1 MEDYRRRPFEKV
13 VRHQIGRKQRTLK
26 VRRRP
31 NLVPH
36 WKTPLSGLGLAFI
49 ISILIGTLALMLPA
63 SSSSGVSTN
72 FLDSLFTSTSA
83 TLVTGLIVV
92 ETSQHWST
100 LGQFIILLLIQIG
113 GLGYMTGLAFILIAS
128 GRKIS
133 LNQRKSLRL
142 VFGGGRL
149 GNIDLEAKNI
159 LLYSLGIQLIG
170 AVLLAI
176 YFILNGSNFTE
187 SSWHGIFHAVSAFQ
201 NAGFDITM
209 GNSISAYRF
218 DSFIVTVITALSL
231 LGATGFNVL
240 FAIIIIRKWRPMNLD
255 LKLVIL
261 GSFIIIIIG
270 FIGILI
276 SEWNNTSTLANV
288 PLSQKLIDS
297 FSLAIGGRT
306 SGFTTMPISDLRDYT
321 LFLLACLM
329 AIGGAAGSMTGGI
342 KIGVFMIM
350 IFTLWST
357 LRGRVRTV
365 AFRKE
370 IPDAQVR
377 RAFSIVALAFIY
389 VNLSSLFLSLIETQ
403 PFIEILF
410 EIVSAFGLVGLST
423 GITSEFSVLG
433 KLVLILS
440 MFIGRLLPIYIALE
454 LAYRERKPLY
464 RFPQEEVR
472 IG

>member
-1 MEDYRRRPFEKV
+1 
-13 VRHQIGRKQRTLK
+13 
-26 VRRRP
+26 
-31 NLVPH
+31 
-36 WKTPLSGLGLAFI
+36 
-49 ISILIGTLALMLPA
+49 
-63 SSSSGVSTN
+63 
-72 FLDSLFTSTSA
+72 
-83 TLVTGLIVV
+83 
-92 ETSQHWST
+92 
-100 LGQFIILLLIQIG
+100 
-113 GLGYMTGLAFILIAS
+113 MTGLAFILIAS
-128 GRKIS
+128 GRKVS

-159 LLYSLGIQLIG
+159 LLYSLVIQLMG
-170 AVLLAI
+170 AVLLGV
-176 YFILNGSNFTE
+176 YFILNGINFTQ
-187 SSWHGIFHAVSAFQ
+187 SSWHGLFHAVSAFQ
-201 NAGFDITM
+201 NAGFDITP

-218 DSFIVTVITALSL
+218 DNFIVSVITALSL

-240 FAIIIIRKWRPMNLD
+240 FAVIIIRKWRPMNLD

-261 GSFIIIIIG
+261 GSF
-270 FIGILI
+270 LRDH
-276 SEWNNTSTLANV
+276 TLVLLAC
-288 PLSQKLIDS
+288 L
-297 FSLAIGGRT
+297 LAIGGV
-306 SGFTTMPISDLRDYT
+306 
-321 LFLLACLM
+321 
-329 AIGGAAGSMTGGI
+329 AGSMTGGI

-389 VNLSSLFLSLIETQ
+389 VNLSSLFLSLIEDA
-403 PFIEILF
+403 PFVEILF

-423 GITSEFSVLG
+423 GITSELSALG
-433 KLVLILS
+433 KLVLIIS
-440 MFIGRLLPIYIALE
+440 MFVGRLLPIYIALE

>member
-1 MEDYRRRPFEKV
+1 MADYRRRPFEKV
-13 VRHQIGRKQRTLK
+13 VRHQIGPKRRTLK
-26 VRRRP
+26 VSRRP

-63 SSSSGVSTN
+63 SSSSGTSTN
-72 FLDSLFTSTSA
+72 FLDCLFTSTSA

-128 GRKIS
+128 GRKVS

-159 LLYSLGIQLIG
+159 LLYSLVIQLIG
-170 AVLLAI
+170 AVLLGV
-176 YFILNGSNFTE
+176 YFILNGINFTQ
-187 SSWHGIFHAVSAFQ
+187 SSWHGLFHAVSAFQ
-201 NAGFDITM
+201 NAGFDITP

-218 DSFIVTVITALSL
+218 DNFIVPVITALSL

-240 FAIIIIRKWRPMNLD
+240 FAVIIIRKWRPMNLD

-261 GSFIIIIIG
+261 GSFIIILTG
-270 FIGILI
+270 FLGILV
-276 SEWNNTSTLANV
+276 SEWNNTLTLANV
-288 PLSQKLIDS
+288 PLSQKILDS

-306 SGFTTMPISDLRDYT
+306 SGFTTIPMSDLHDHT

-389 VNLSSLFLSLIETQ
+389 VNLSSLFLSLIEDA
-403 PFIEILF
+403 PFVEILF

-423 GITSEFSVLG
+423 GITSELSGLG
-433 KLVLILS
+433 KLVLIVS